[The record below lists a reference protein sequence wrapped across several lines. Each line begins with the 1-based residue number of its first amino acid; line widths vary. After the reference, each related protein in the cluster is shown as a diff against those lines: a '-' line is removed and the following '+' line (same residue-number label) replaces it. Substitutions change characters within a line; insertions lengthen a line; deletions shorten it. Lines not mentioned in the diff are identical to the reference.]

1 MKLFTKEVKIA
12 LVAIVGLVLLFFG
25 MNFLKGVNLFS
36 TDNIYYVTFKN
47 ISGLSGSSPIMANGF
62 KVGTVKSIHYDFNK
76 KDEIIAEVGI
86 DKHLK
91 LPKGT
96 EAEISSDLLGN
107 VQLDLVFGQDNGDYL
122 KEKET
127 ISGRVNSGAMGQLKE
142 IVPDVK
148 AMLPKLDSILMS
160 VNNLLADPALGET
173 LHNAEFVTRRLTT
186 TTDEIN
192 KLLTGLNSSVPGM
205 LKKTDGLIG
214 QANATLTNT
223 TEMTDK
229 LKQLD
234 IETTL
239 AELTA
244 TVSNLKQLTAKLNDD
259 KGSLA
264 KLLNDDA
271 MYNNLNATLAHADS
285 LLVNLRE
292 HPKRYVHFSVFG
304 KKDK

>member
-1 MKLFTKEVKIA
+1 
-12 LVAIVGLVLLFFG
+12 
-25 MNFLKGVNLFS
+25 
-36 TDNIYYVTFKN
+36 
-47 ISGLSGSSPIMANGF
+47 
-62 KVGTVKSIHYDFNK
+62 
-76 KDEIIAEVGI
+76 
-86 DKHLK
+86 
-91 LPKGT
+91 
-96 EAEISSDLLGN
+96 
-107 VQLDLVFGQDNGDYL
+107 
-122 KEKET
+122 
-127 ISGRVNSGAMGQLKE
+127 
-142 IVPDVK
+142 
-148 AMLPKLDSILMS
+148 MS

-173 LHNAEFVTRRLTT
+173 LHNAELVTRRLTT

-192 KLLTGLNSSVPGM
+192 KLMAGLNSSVPGL